1 MELDEL
7 KTLWNRYHDQ
17 QTVEVNRNDIHHML
31 KGKSS
36 DALGKI
42 RRNLLI
48 EAIIGFITTPLFI
61 YYALKQ
67 PLEIIT
73 LVSVF
78 LAVLLIGLC
87 GLYLFKYR
95 ELGRLPLDEYNLKD
109 NLEAL
114 MNRFRQYQK
123 QYYWINMLFMLALFI
138 PALIIGISIKANG
151 EVSYLINSTRSQLIL
166 GGIYILA
173 ALLMHPYILWV
184 SQCFYGRHVDKIASC
199 LDELDAK
206 EQH

>member
-7 KTLWNRYHDQ
+7 KTLWNQYHDQ
-17 QTVEVNRNDIHHML
+17 QTVEVDRNDIHHML
-31 KGKSS
+31 KGRSS

-48 EAIIGFITTPLFI
+48 EAIIGFISTPLFV
-61 YYALKQ
+61 YFALNQ
-67 PLEIIT
+67 PLKIIT

-78 LAVLLIGLC
+78 LAILLTGIC

-95 ELGRLPLDEYNLKD
+95 ELGLLPLNEYNLKE

-114 MNRFRQYQK
+114 ISRFKQYQK

-151 EVSYLINSTRSQLIL
+151 EVGYLLTSVRSQLIL
-166 GGIYILA
+166 GGIYVLA

-184 SQCFYGRHVDKIASC
+184 SQCFYGKHVDKITSC
-199 LDELDAK
+199 LNELNTQ